1 MLAVLTG
8 LGQRRTLLNPLISMR
23 QPKMTRS
30 VASVSNTIVESSN
43 GILLLLDR
51 NGNFGRNIVSSVNF
65 VKSVAGAD
73 NKRTCCSICEHV
85 PRVSL
90 AVGRSEL
97 SEKCVFLIVSAKKF
111 LYNATVLDAETL
123 AQRLLVLRRESEV
136 AMKRRW
142 LFSLCFSF
150 LLLLPLRVTAE
161 SQSSKPSPFPVP
173 AGLESAVEFWKK
185 VFTEYSLSQLIYFD
199 TLDMGKIYE
208 VNDVGEGNR
217 SNEYINAERARVA
230 AANGVDIDRVKTQ
243 RGVKER
249 TAAGLKRSGRYIG
262 QIQQIFR
269 DRDLPAELTYL
280 PIVESSYDIYA
291 RSSVGAL
298 GIWQFMPRTGREYM
312 RVTASLDERRDPFD
326 SSRAAAAYL
335 KQAYEFLGS
344 WPLAITSYNYGQAGM
359 ARAVA
364 AVGSD
369 NLVDLNQRYDH
380 PNWGFAPKQ
389 FYAEFLAAVEIGTNL
404 NKYYPDLQLDAA
416 VQIKEVELNS
426 TTALTSA
433 INSSGL
439 SREEFLG
446 WNPAL
451 SSATRIVPAG
461 YRVKLPVDRTMEPLV
476 TVAQSQQA
484 ARQPPPQ
491 IQVVHHRVKRGETL
505 FVIARRYGASV
516 QRILDVNGIRKAH
529 LVKVGTTLV
538 IPKI

>member
-1 MLAVLTG
+1 MNHA
-8 LGQRRTLLNPLISMR
+8 
-23 QPKMTRS
+23 
-30 VASVSNTIVESSN
+30 
-43 GILLLLDR
+43 
-51 NGNFGRNIVSSVNF
+51 
-65 VKSVAGAD
+65 
-73 NKRTCCSICEHV
+73 
-85 PRVSL
+85 
-90 AVGRSEL
+90 
-97 SEKCVFLIVSAKKF
+97 
-111 LYNATVLDAETL
+111 
-123 AQRLLVLRRESEV
+123 
-136 AMKRRW
+136 RRW
-142 LFSLCFSF
+142 LLALCFSI
-150 LLLLPLRVTAE
+150 LAMAPADVIAE
-161 SQSSKPSPFPVP
+161 SPPFNPSPFPVP
-173 AGLESAVEFWKK
+173 TGLEPSVEFWKK

-199 TLDMGKIYE
+199 PLDMSKIYE
-208 VNDVGEGNR
+208 INEVGEGSR
-217 SNEYINAERARVA
+217 SNDYINAERERIA
-230 AANGVDIDRVKTQ
+230 AANGVDIARVKTQ

-249 TAAGLKRSGRYIG
+249 TAAGLKRSGRYIA

-312 RVTASLDERRDPFD
+312 RVTATVDERRDPFE
-326 SSRAAAAYL
+326 SSRAAASYL

-369 NLVDLNQRYDH
+369 NLVDLIQRYDH

-426 TTALTSA
+426 TTSLTSA

-439 SREEFLG
+439 RREEFLG

-451 SSATRIVPAG
+451 SSGTRVVPAG
-461 YRVKLPVDRTMEPLV
+461 YRVKVPVDRTVEPLV
-476 TVAQSQQA
+476 TVAQAQRA
-484 ARQPPPQ
+484 ARQPQP
-491 IQVVHHRVKRGETL
+491 QVVHHRVKRGETL
-505 FVIARRYGASV
+505 FLIARRYGASV